1 MTPEQL
7 TQLHMM
13 VTQYHE
19 LVAHV
24 AQHGDDQEGIHL
36 QFENML
42 SAALAAFA
50 HDVDSVTPEAASRL
64 IYQIHNTPNMQE
76 LAQKGLTP
84 FSCPITVEE
93 FSQQTAG
100 MIPLML
106 VKACLSRHFHNMLA
120 PSCATSPAFQ
130 KFVQLYARK
139 LPSV

>member
-1 MTPEQL
+1 MTPEL
-7 TQLHMM
+7 TQLHMI

-24 AQHGDDQEGIHL
+24 AQHGDDQDGINL

-50 HDVDSVTPEAASRL
+50 HDVDSVTPEAATRVV
-64 IYQIHNTPNMQE
+64 YQITTRADSIQE

-93 FSQQTAG
+93 FAQHSAG

-106 VKACLSRHFHNMLA
+106 VKACVGNTFHGISMQF
-120 PSCATSPAFQ
+120 SKSPTWW